1 VTGLNCI
8 VALKALSEETR
19 MRILRVL
26 ADSPMTVA
34 EVAQKLGLPQ
44 YNDYG
49 KTNTFFR

>member
-49 KTNTFFR
+49 KTNAFFR